1 MLMTGPAMT
10 AVSIEVL
17 RDAVSWVDWVVVRVE
32 VRGRQPWSSSQ
43 IYNKEKTA
51 FLIFPNIPYI

>member
-51 FLIFPNIPYI
+51 F